1 MVLGKSQAN
10 RRGEEI
16 TSLVV
21 GFDEKITSEE
31 LTRIVAVVVVVVCF
45 FFFLDVG
52 FGRGEKQ
59 RIGMG
64 NTERQWGEKVVL
76 LYDGAKAMG
85 VRHLAEALVPGSSS
99 SSSLKREYVSSLYF

>member
-1 MVLGKSQAN
+1 ML
-10 RRGEEI
+10 
-16 TSLVV
+16 L
-21 GFDEKITSEE
+21 
-31 LTRIVAVVVVVVCF
+31 LLLLL

-52 FGRGEKQ
+52 FGRGEKR

-64 NTERQWGEKVVL
+64 NAERQWGEKVVL

-85 VRHLAEALVPGSSS
+85 VRHLAEALFPGSS

>member
-1 MVLGKSQAN
+1 VVLGKSQAN

-31 LTRIVAVVVVVVCF
+31 LTRIVAVVVVVF
-45 FFFLDVG
+45 LFFLDVG
-52 FGRGEKQ
+52 FGRGEKRQ
-59 RIGMG
+59 IGMG
-64 NTERQWGEKVVL
+64 NAERQWGEKVVL

-99 SSSLKREYVSSLYF
+99 SSSSLKREYVSSLYF